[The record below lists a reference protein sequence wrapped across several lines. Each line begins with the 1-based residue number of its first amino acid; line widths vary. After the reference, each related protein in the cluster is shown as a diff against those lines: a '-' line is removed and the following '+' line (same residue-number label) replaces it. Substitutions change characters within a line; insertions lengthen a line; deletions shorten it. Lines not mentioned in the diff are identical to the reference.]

1 MKNRITLI
9 PLVAIALAAGSVS
22 ADPTSVKL
30 SSIDRSIFFRDG
42 KGTRGKAGFNG
53 GHYSDKVFDGNFT
66 NYAYQ
71 NAAGAELVIPTT
83 DTTTGAAYFVT
94 DFIVGH
100 KGNTRY
106 SLYYTTEAEPA
117 TILSNAK
124 DPRNWTKI
132 DGATDVTF
140 AGIRTNGVNVVA
152 TAVKYVFDTTEEW
165 VTSLGEVEVWGVDPT
180 ELGCLHQHKTE
191 WEAIP
196 ATANCTGRGLEQQ
209 QCLDCGEWFY
219 RDSAT
224 ILPLGHKY
232 ETVLVKRGTSLAYGS
247 GTNVCKRC
255 GHEIAFP
262 EPRDLIALGGVV
274 TPGIVQFT
282 DVSVSSTG
290 NPSYGVNAEKL
301 YDGQWH
307 FTWGNNCPMW
317 YANGLSG
324 EYVDYAFATAV
335 DLTSVEFSVH
345 NHNHIV
351 QFYSLEPDGSE
362 VLVGEEAIIADNS
375 ANAQN
380 YQRKTVEF
388 RGVTLS
394 TLRIRFNDSIGV
406 KMDAGNVMLICELHP
421 YGTVAGAGKS
431 AAVRTRVI
439 ID

>member
-9 PLVAIALAAGSVS
+9 PLVAIALTVGSAS
-22 ADPTSVKL
+22 ADPTAVKL
-30 SSIDRSIFFRDG
+30 SSLDRSIFFRDG

-124 DPRNWTKI
+124 DPRNWAKI

-196 ATANCTGRGLEQQ
+196 ATANCTG
-209 QCLDCGEWFY
+209 
-219 RDSAT
+219 
-224 ILPLGHKY
+224 
-232 ETVLVKRGTSLAYGS
+232 
-247 GTNVCKRC
+247 
-255 GHEIAFP
+255 
-262 EPRDLIALGGVV
+262 
-274 TPGIVQFT
+274 
-282 DVSVSSTG
+282 
-290 NPSYGVNAEKL
+290 
-301 YDGQWH
+301 
-307 FTWGNNCPMW
+307 
-317 YANGLSG
+317 
-324 EYVDYAFATAV
+324 
-335 DLTSVEFSVH
+335 
-345 NHNHIV
+345 
-351 QFYSLEPDGSE
+351 
-362 VLVGEEAIIADNS
+362 DNS
-375 ANAQN
+375 ASWTQVRNGFGQTRN
-380 YQRKTVEF
+380 ESCLWKRNQR
-388 RGVTLS
+388 LQ
-394 TLRIRFNDSIGV
+394 TLRARACLSRATRSHRPRRGRHPRHRPVHRRFGFLDWQSF
-406 KMDAGNVMLICELHP
+406 LWRECRE
-421 YGTVAGAGKS
+421 
-431 AAVRTRVI
+431 AV
-439 ID
+439 

>member
-1 MKNRITLI
+1 M
-9 PLVAIALAAGSVS
+9 
-22 ADPTSVKL
+22 
-30 SSIDRSIFFRDG
+30 
-42 KGTRGKAGFNG
+42 
-53 GHYSDKVFDGNFT
+53 
-66 NYAYQ
+66 
-71 NAAGAELVIPTT
+71 
-83 DTTTGAAYFVT
+83 
-94 DFIVGH
+94 
-100 KGNTRY
+100 
-106 SLYYTTEAEPA
+106 
-117 TILSNAK
+117 
-124 DPRNWTKI
+124 
-132 DGATDVTF
+132 
-140 AGIRTNGVNVVA
+140 
-152 TAVKYVFDTTEEW
+152 
-165 VTSLGEVEVWGVDPT
+165 TSLGEVEVWGVDPT

-362 VLVGEEAIIADNS
+362 VLVGEEAIIADSS